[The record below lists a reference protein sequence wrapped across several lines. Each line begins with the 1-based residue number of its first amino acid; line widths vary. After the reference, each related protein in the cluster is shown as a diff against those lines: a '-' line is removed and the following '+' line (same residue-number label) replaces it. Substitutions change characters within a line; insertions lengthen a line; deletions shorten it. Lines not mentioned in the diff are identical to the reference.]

1 MKSKIRK
8 KVRDELINVATK
20 ECGLSETKFD
30 MGEIH
35 DDIIEL
41 AYKYVPL
48 KELRKLITKG
58 KEMVATL
65 EEMEKE
71 EEEIRKEEY
80 EDDIRNGHHHL
91 IGVKKW
97 V

>member
-48 KELRKLITKG
+48 KELRKLIVKG
-58 KEMVATL
+58 KQMIKEL
-65 EEMEKE
+65 EEIE
-71 EEEIRKEEY
+71 EEEERIRNEEY

-91 IGVKKW
+91 IGVKK
-97 V
+97 